1 MSVHPILA
9 ALRRHKAGVVLIS
22 LQIALTLMIICN
34 ALFIIGQR
42 IERIRRSTGLNESNL
57 FLITQS
63 YVGAPNADS
72 KAGIDQ
78 LDAMERADL
87 SVLNSLPEVESA
99 AYSFSLP
106 LLGSTW
112 DSGLSLKPNSKG
124 SVTSSFY
131 FGDEHLQHAMG
142 LELVAGRNFVSTDI
156 QHASIGNVPTTP
168 VILIT
173 NDVARQLFPG
183 TSAIGKQIYQDD
195 DGSPMT
201 VIGIVKSLQTPSTDS
216 QDAGNAYNSIL
227 VPIRI
232 DASFS
237 RYAIRAK
244 PGQMEQA
251 MKSAKAALFK
261 LNPMRVIPGDI
272 GIRSFVD
279 IRAQAYR
286 ADISMAVLM
295 GTLCLILLSLTAA
308 GIVGLTSFWVG
319 KRTRQIGM
327 RRALGARAI
336 DIAYYFHVENLL
348 ITGAGVVA
356 GLFSAIALNRWLML
370 RYEMSRLPASY
381 VLIGVLVVLALGQL
395 SVWPP
400 ARRASRVTPMA
411 AIRSS

>member
-1 MSVHPILA
+1 VTVHPILA

-42 IERIRRSTGLNESNL
+42 IERIRRPTGLDESNL

-63 YVGAPNADS
+63 YVGAPDADS

-87 SVLNSLPEVESA
+87 STLNNLPEVESA
-99 AYSFSLP
+99 AYSFTLP

-124 SVTSSFY
+124 SVTNSFY
-131 FGDEHLQHAMG
+131 FGDERLLQGMG
-142 LELVAGRNFVSTDI
+142 LELLAGRNFVSTDI
-156 QHASIGNVPTTP
+156 QHASLGNVPTTP

-173 NDVARQLFPG
+173 EDVARQLFPG

-195 DGSPMT
+195 DDSPMT
-201 VIGIVKSLQTPSTDS
+201 IIGIVKRLQTPSTDS
-216 QDAGNAYNSIL
+216 QDADTAYNSIL

-237 RYAIRAK
+237 RYVIRAK
-244 PGQMEQA
+244 SGQMAQA

-261 LNPMRVIPGDI
+261 LNPMRAIPGDI
-272 GIRSFVD
+272 GIRSFAD

-286 ADISMAVLM
+286 ADLSMAALM
-295 GTLCLILLSLTAA
+295 GVLCLILLALTAA

-319 KRTRQIGM
+319 QRTKQIGM

-336 DIAYYFHVENLL
+336 DIAYYFHIENLL
-348 ITGAGVVA
+348 ITGVGMVL
-356 GLFSAIALNRWLML
+356 GLFSAIGLNRWLMHH
-370 RYEMSRLPASY
+370 YEMSRLPVSY
-381 VLIGVLVVLALGQL
+381 VLIGIVMVLALGQL

-400 ARRASRVTPMA
+400 ARRASRITPVA